1 MGVLSRLHR
10 STFILSRTIAGEKK
24 RAWAEAHRTLP
35 TYAGRPP
42 IMFVLT
48 QSIYLSN
55 YPLANFRELVLGW
68 IEANVR
74 NQILVGI
81 RI

>member
-10 STFILSRTIAGEKK
+10 STVLLSRTIAGEKK

-55 YPLANFRELVLGW
+55 YLLANFRGLVLGC
-68 IEANVR
+68 IEAKLL
-74 NQILVGI
+74 NQIFVGKI
-81 RI
+81 